1 MSEQMRQTLVL
12 QWKAARWPLLP
23 FVVAAFGLPLAALQ
37 SAQAGAARMPAAAA
51 EGLLLTL
58 QNWTPLFPAMAALLG
73 ITIGLA
79 TWSWDHRA
87 NHVYALSLPLPRW
100 RYVLLKFGAGVVL
113 LLIPMI
119 ALFVGVLVGRGG
131 LDLPD
136 GLHAYPVALSLR
148 FLLASLIVY
157 AVSFA
162 LAAGT
167 MRTAMYTISA
177 FLAFVFFGSFIVTFA
192 QEALGAPDL
201 PTPFELLMTAMLDWP
216 GPFSVFGGS
225 WMPIDV

>member
-1 MSEQMRQTLVL
+1 MSEQMKQTLVL

-23 FVVAAFGLPLAALQ
+23 FVVGAFGLPLAALQ
-37 SAQAGAARMPAAAA
+37 SAEAGAARMQGAPA
-51 EGLLLTL
+51 EGLLGTL
-58 QNWTPLFPAMAALLG
+58 QNWTPLFPVMATLLG
-73 ITIGLA
+73 VTIGLTA
-79 TWSWDHRA
+79 WAWDHRA

-100 RYVLLKFGAGVVL
+100 RYVMLKFGAGAL
-113 LLIPMI
+113 MLLIPMV
-119 ALFVGVLVGRGG
+119 ALFAGVLLGRAG

-136 GLHAYPVALSLR
+136 GLHAYPIALALR
-148 FLLASLIVY
+148 FLLAALIVY

-167 MRTAMYTISA
+167 MRTAVWTISA
-177 FLAFVFFGSFIVTFA
+177 FVAFLFFGSFIVDFA
-192 QEALGAPDL
+192 REALGAPDL
-201 PTPFELLMTAMLDWP
+201 PTPFDILVAALLDWP